1 MLLNN
6 KIIQNTALERKLN
19 SKTAALTVLSEELEK
34 CRIERDNLKIILE
47 NKMLH
52 NTYNRVK

>member
-1 MLLNN
+1 MYV
-6 KIIQNTALERKLN
+6 QCTALEQKLN

-34 CRIERDNLKIILE
+34 CRIERDHLKIILE

-52 NTYNRVK
+52 NTYNRVNNDFYY